1 MALSK
6 SAIPPLPE
14 SGLTSSS
21 PQEEKKLKTV
31 IIHGQSHKGSTYNTA
46 RLLAAK
52 LGGSIN
58 EFFLPVDFNFFC
70 RGCGACFNDETQCP
84 HFPHL
89 EPILRALDDA
99 DVIILASPVYVY
111 HVTGAM
117 KSFLDHCAF
126 RWMVHR
132 PSEKMF
138 SKQAVCIST
147 AAGSG
152 TKSTNRDMADSL
164 FFWGVPKIY
173 SLGFNV
179 RETSWDKVSPK
190 IRSKIEEKTTALY
203 LEIKKNHRNVKPPR
217 KTRAFFNLMRKM
229 HKRGWVKADID
240 YWHQHGWDGNR
251 RPWKF

>member
-1 MALSK
+1 MSK
-6 SAIPPLPE
+6 SRLSPLPE
-14 SGLTSSS
+14 SGLTPSS
-21 PQEEKKLKTV
+21 PQEEKNKIKTV
-31 IIHGQSHKGSTYNTA
+31 IIHGQSHKGSTYNAA

-52 LGGSIN
+52 LGGTIT

-70 RGCGACFNDETQCP
+70 RGCGACFADETQCP
-84 HFPHL
+84 HHEHL
-89 EPILRALDDA
+89 KPILQALDDA

-138 SKQAVCIST
+138 LKQAVCVST
-147 AAGSG
+147 AAGAG

-173 SLGFNV
+173 TLGFNV
-179 RETSWDKVSPK
+179 KETSWEKVSPK
-190 IRSKIEEKTTALY
+190 IRSKIEEETTALY
-203 LEIKKNHRNVKPPR
+203 LKIRANRGLVRPSR
-217 KTRAFFNLMRKM
+217 KTKVFFNLMRKM
-229 HKRGWVKADID
+229 HKRGWNRADID
-240 YWHQHGWDGNR
+240 YWHERGWDKKQ
-251 RPWKF
+251 RPWRF